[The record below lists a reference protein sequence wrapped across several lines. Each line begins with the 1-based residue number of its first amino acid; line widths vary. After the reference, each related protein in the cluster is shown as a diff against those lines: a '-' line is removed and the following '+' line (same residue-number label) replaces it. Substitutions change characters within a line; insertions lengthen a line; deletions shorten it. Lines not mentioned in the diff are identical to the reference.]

1 MHSSQST
8 SFGQPFT
15 RAGGT
20 QSNAPRVPPGRL
32 LRVVQGVLDVMF
44 GAPDD
49 DATATGMA
57 GAGGH
62 DNVQVDLR
70 PARTPRGE
78 LLLNALSQAIAE
90 YHYTF
95 LRPYRRYSP
104 EFTFQLHQVCL
115 VRTPDNMAL
124 LAEFDRW
131 REVMLRAE
139 EIAELSS
146 DTVLALGA
154 ALMEKSDWAND
165 SFQQGRK
172 YNAALDRALEHIDR
186 FNSRFGKSKEGN
198 ETDTPPAPL
207 PEAAG

>member
-1 MHSSQST
+1 MKKHLDLAQTLTAAQMSDLLDSLQKSHT
-8 SFGQPFT
+8 LMKKFTVNLSDNERTGLRTVAEGREGYVRDLERMVREFPQELSESF
-15 RAGGT
+15 
-20 QSNAPRVPPGRL
+20 NA
-32 LRVVQGVLDVMF
+32 
-44 GAPDD
+44 A
-49 DATATGMA
+49 
-57 GAGGH
+57 
-62 DNVQVDLR
+62 
-70 PARTPRGE
+70 
-78 LLLNALSQAIAE
+78 
-90 YHYTF
+90 
-95 LRPYRRYSP
+95 
-104 EFTFQLHQVCL
+104 EFT
-115 VRTPDNMAL
+115 TL

-198 ETDTPPAPL
+198 ETDTPPAPF